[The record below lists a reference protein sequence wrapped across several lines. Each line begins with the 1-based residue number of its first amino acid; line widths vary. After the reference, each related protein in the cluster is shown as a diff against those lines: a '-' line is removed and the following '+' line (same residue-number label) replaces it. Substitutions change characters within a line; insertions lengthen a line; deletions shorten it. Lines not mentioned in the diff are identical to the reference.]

1 MAFNKK
7 RKEDK
12 YEENKGFGNSKIL
25 AVFEWIWRIFVL
37 NTLTL
42 VCTLGIIT
50 IVPSL
55 VACFRT
61 IKACYEEDETHYVKA
76 YFKNFVYCFKDTVGL
91 SVFMIIMLGML
102 GYAYIFY
109 SGGIDALAEE
119 GNHKGW
125 LNIYS
130 VLLGL
135 DAVFFIVL
143 FFIAAHF
150 PMVCTYFHFRF
161 FDKIKFSFYMA
172 TRHAV
177 LSLFLLLV
185 FIASTALFLFLP
197 YYIFVGYFSIQSLL
211 WFLLS
216 RRAYYMTSQRMQFVD
231 DQADEYDRQGKQVN
245 RETYEDEEEDKIKAE
260 GIENLKKINREI
272 ESGETNGKT
281 RN

>member
-42 VCTLGIIT
+42 VCILGVIT

-76 YFKNFVYCFKDTVGL
+76 YFKNFVYCFKD
-91 SVFMIIMLGML
+91 
-102 GYAYIFY
+102 
-109 SGGIDALAEE
+109 
-119 GNHKGW
+119 
-125 LNIYS
+125 
-130 VLLGL
+130 
-135 DAVFFIVL
+135 
-143 FFIAAHF
+143 
-150 PMVCTYFHFRF
+150 
-161 FDKIKFSFYMA
+161 DKIKFSFYMA